1 MERPR
6 TIRRAPGRLPLQLID
21 PSDGLGQHQQAC
33 GWHSVVCLLYLGI
46 GPTTASL
53 LVAMRDC
60 GGGKVPSRT
69 VLTPHKLGELDSRAG
84 PALGRTP
91 VRNFAET
98 SSARLVLTL
107 NSVRSNKRCLLPWSA
122 ARLAPAL
129 TFGRRGLSR
138 GIGVSLNRILDA
150 LPDSC
155 IFSRLLPFAHY
166 MSGVD

>member
-1 MERPR
+1 
-6 TIRRAPGRLPLQLID
+6 
-21 PSDGLGQHQQAC
+21 
-33 GWHSVVCLLYLGI
+33 
-46 GPTTASL
+46 
-53 LVAMRDC
+53 
-60 GGGKVPSRT
+60 VPSRT

-107 NSVRSNKRCLLPWSA
+107 NSVRSNKRSA
-122 ARLAPAL
+122 TRLAPAL
-129 TFGRRGLSR
+129 TFGRRAFSPP
-138 GIGVSLNRILDA
+138 IPVSLNRILEA